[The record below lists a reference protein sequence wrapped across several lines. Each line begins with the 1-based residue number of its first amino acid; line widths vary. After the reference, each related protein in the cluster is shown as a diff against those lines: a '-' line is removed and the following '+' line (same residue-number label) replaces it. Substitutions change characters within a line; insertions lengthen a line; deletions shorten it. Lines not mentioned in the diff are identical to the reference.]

1 MHPTGMAVHAAD
13 DNGRGELRLAG
24 LAGLLVG
31 LCYPIII
38 ALYVMAGP
46 DMPSGGSGQAWLDYM
61 SGHTTA
67 WWTIIGLSVLTD
79 ILWLP
84 FAWGLYRT
92 LRRSNQ
98 TMALAG
104 TGLMALFVVLELT
117 TSWPAYSVLT
127 NLAGAAS
134 AFDGDTARIAR
145 MGAAEYGAAIL
156 SSPLLPYYSIVVPAV
171 GKIAI
176 GIAMLRGEPFPRAL
190 GGVAI
195 AIGVVDTIS
204 VVGSN
209 VWDPL
214 HLAVIPA
221 SLLSG
226 VWFLVVGWLL
236 VGQSRVSGRRP

>member
-1 MHPTGMAVHAAD
+1 MRQTGVAVHAAD
-13 DNGRGELRLAG
+13 GNDRGELRLAG
-24 LAGLLVG
+24 VAGLLVG

-46 DMPSGGSGQAWLDYM
+46 DMPSDGGGQAWLDYI

-98 TMALAG
+98 TMALVGA
-104 TGLMALFVVLELT
+104 GLMVLFVVSELT
-117 TSWPAYSVLT
+117 TIWPAYSVLT

-134 AFDGDTARIAR
+134 ATDDDIARAARIA
-145 MGAAEYGAAIL
+145 AAEYGAATL
-156 SSPLLPYYSIVVPAV
+156 SSPLLPYYAIVLPAV
-171 GKIAI
+171 GKVAI

-195 AIGVVDTIS
+195 AIGVVDAIS
-204 VVGSN
+204 VVGSG

-214 HLAVIPA
+214 GLAVIPA

-226 VWFLVVGWLL
+226 VWFLVIGWLF
-236 VGQSRVSGRRP
+236 VGVSRA